1 MKIRMQDTTTSHVAK
16 RLTQLREKGGVV
28 ALGRV
33 LTLVIS
39 TDDAGIE
46 PALEAA
52 NGASLEHPCRIIVL
66 ALGDTGGPTRLDA
79 EIRVGGDAGA
89 SDVVVLWCSGA
100 NAQADESL
108 VAALLLPDAP
118 IVVWWPGQPP
128 AVPSA
133 TDLGRLAHRRIT
145 DSGASARAE
154 AAVWGLRDGHRDGD
168 TDLAWTRLTLWR
180 IQLAGILDNLDA
192 RELTSVTVDGA
203 PDSPS
208 TLLLAAWLT
217 LGLRIPVT
225 IAHSKRGRGIRA
237 VRLRRADGDIVLSRS
252 QSEVARLY
260 RQGRPVQRI
269 SLPRRSDQDCLAEE
283 LRRLDPDEVFGAV
296 LHDGLPRTDLSAV
309 QASER

>member
-1 MKIRMQDTTTSHVAK
+1 MKISMQDTTTSHVAK
-16 RLTQLREKGGVV
+16 RLTRLREKGGVV

-46 PALEAA
+46 SALEAA
-52 NGASLEHPCRIIVL
+52 NAASLEHPCRIIVL
-66 ALGDTGGPTRLDA
+66 ALGDPAAPTRLDA

-89 SDVVVLWCSGA
+89 SDVVILWCTGD

-108 VAALLLPDAP
+108 VGALLLPDAP
-118 IVVWWPGQPP
+118 IVAWWPGLPP

-133 TDLGRLAHRRIT
+133 TPLGRLAHRRIT
-145 DSGASARAE
+145 DSGASAHAE
-154 AAVWGLRDGHRDGD
+154 SALWGLRAGHRDGD

-180 IQLAGILDNLDA
+180 IQVAGILDNLDA
-192 RELTSVTVDGA
+192 RSLTSVSVDGA

-208 TLLLAAWLT
+208 TLLLASWLT

-225 IAHSKRGRGIRA
+225 IAHSKVGRGIRS
-237 VRLRRADGDIVLSRS
+237 VRLRRPEGDVVLSRS
-252 QSEVARLY
+252 QSQVARLY
-260 RQGRPVQRI
+260 QQGRPVQRI
-269 SLPRRSDQDCLAEE
+269 ALPRRSDQDCLAEE

-296 LHDGLPRTDLSAV
+296 LHEGLPLADLSAV

>member
-1 MKIRMQDTTTSHVAK
+1 VKIRMHDTTASRVAK
-16 RLTQLREKGGVV
+16 RLTQLREKNGVV

-46 PALEAA
+46 PALLAA
-52 NGASLEHPCRIIVL
+52 NAASLEHPCRIIVL
-66 ALGDTGGPTRLDA
+66 ALGDPQAPTRLDA

-89 SDVVVLWCSGA
+89 SDVVVLWCQGE
-100 NAQADESL
+100 NARADESL

-118 IVVWWPGQPP
+118 IVAWWPGLPP
-128 AVPSA
+128 EVPSQTA
-133 TDLGRLAHRRIT
+133 LGRLAHRRIT
-145 DSGASARAE
+145 DSDAAPHARA
-154 AAVWGLRDGHRDGD
+154 ALFRLREGHVDGD

-180 IQLAGILDNLDA
+180 IQVAGILDNFPVERL
-192 RELTSVTVDGA
+192 RSVSVDGA

-217 LGLRIPVT
+217 LGLRVPVT
-225 IAHSKRGRGIRA
+225 IAHSKVGHGIRA
-237 VRLRRADGDIVLSRS
+237 VRLRRPDGDVVLSRS
-252 QSEVARLY
+252 QSEVAKLY
-260 RQGRPVQRI
+260 QQGRPVQRI
-269 SLPRRSDQDCLAEE
+269 SLPRRTDQDCLAEE

-296 LHDGLPRTDLSAV
+296 LHEGLPLTDLSAV